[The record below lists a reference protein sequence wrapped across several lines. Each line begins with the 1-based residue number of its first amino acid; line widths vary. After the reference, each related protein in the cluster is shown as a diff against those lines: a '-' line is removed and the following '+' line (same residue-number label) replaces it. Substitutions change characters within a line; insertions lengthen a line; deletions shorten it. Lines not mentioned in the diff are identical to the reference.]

1 MLKISIRAL
10 KDRDNPVELSENCEK
25 IDGIF
30 SEFFGL
36 VEFTGIV
43 KRQGDRYIVKGK
55 ASCQANLI
63 CDLSN
68 EDFIETIEAEINA
81 VYVVDNT
88 LFDLS
93 RDTLYELHGEI
104 YMRDD
109 DLFIDITEEVKQELA
124 ISLPLKRIAPAYRD
138 KKVEDLYPDYI
149 NTSSELPEDSR
160 WEALK
165 KLNLN

>member
-1 MLKISIRAL
+1 MLKISIRTL
-10 KDRDNPVELSENCEK
+10 KDGDNPVELSEKSEK
-25 IDGIF
+25 IDGF
-30 SEFFGL
+30 FGEFFGI
-36 VEFTGIV
+36 VNFTGIV
-43 KRQGDRYIVKGK
+43 KRQGDRYIVKGM

-68 EDFIETIEAEINA
+68 ENFIETIETEINA
-81 VYVVDNT
+81 VYVVNNI
-88 LFDLS
+88 LFEQNK
-93 RDTLYELHGEI
+93 DTYYELHGEI

-109 DLFIDITEEVKQELA
+109 DLFIDITEEVKQELI

-138 KKVEDLYPDYI
+138 KKIEDLYPQYI
-149 NTSSELPEDSR
+149 NTSNEQPEDSR

>member
-1 MLKISIRAL
+1 MLKISIRTL
-10 KDRDNPVELSENCEK
+10 KDGDNSIELSENSEK

-30 SEFFGL
+30 SEFFGI
-36 VEFTGIV
+36 VDFTGIV

-55 ASCQANLI
+55 AHCQANLI

-68 EDFIETIEAEINA
+68 EDYIELIEVDINA
-81 VYVVDNT
+81 VYVVNN
-88 LFDLS
+88 L
-93 RDTLYELHGEI
+93 LYNETKDIINELHGEI

-109 DLFIDITEEVKQELA
+109 DLFIDITEEVKQEL
-124 ISLPLKRIAPAYRD
+124 IIGLPLKRIAPAYRD
-138 KKVEDLYPDYI
+138 KKVEDLYPDYV

>member
-1 MLKISIRAL
+1 MLKISIRTL
-10 KDRDNPVELSENCEK
+10 NDGDNPVELSENSEK
-25 IDGIF
+25 TDGIF

-43 KRQGDRYIVKGK
+43 KRQSDRYIVKGK

-68 EDFIETIEAEINA
+68 EHFIETIETEINA
-81 VYVVDNT
+81 VYVVDNFLYDKT
-88 LFDLS
+88 K
-93 RDTLYELHGEI
+93 DTLDELHGEI

-138 KKVEDLYPDYI
+138 KKAEDIYPDYV

>member
-1 MLKISIRAL
+1 MLKISIRTL
-10 KDRDNPVELSENCEK
+10 KDGDNPIELSEHSDK

-30 SEFFGL
+30 SEFFGI
-36 VEFTGIV
+36 VDFTGIV
-43 KRQGDRYIVKGK
+43 KRQSDRYIVKGK
-55 ASCQANLI
+55 AQCQANLI

-68 EDFIETIEAEINA
+68 EDYIELIETEINA
-81 VYVVDNT
+81 VYVIDNM
-88 LFDLS
+88 
-93 RDTLYELHGEI
+93 LYDETKDIINELHGEI

-109 DLFIDITEEVKQELA
+109 DLFIDISEEVKQELMIA
-124 ISLPLKRIAPAYRD
+124 LPLKRIAPAYRD
-138 KKVEDLYPDYI
+138 KKVEDLYPEYT